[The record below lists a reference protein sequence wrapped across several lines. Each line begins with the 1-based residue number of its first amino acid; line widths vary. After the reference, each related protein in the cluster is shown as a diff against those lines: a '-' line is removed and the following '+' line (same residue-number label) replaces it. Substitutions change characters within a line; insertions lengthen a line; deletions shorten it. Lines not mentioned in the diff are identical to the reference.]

1 MSEAITFT
9 TGDNIDLYQYD
20 MGHIGFV
27 TTTYKKL
34 VQTFGP
40 PEYGPNLKY
49 SMSNLKDGDESCQWV
64 IKFSDGT
71 LACIYD
77 KSTCGKTVR
86 RSYEWR
92 VGGNRLG
99 GISRR
104 DHDPYTSVEETH
116 EEFLIRR
123 AMEAAGAA

>member
-77 KSTCGKTVR
+77 KSTRGKTVR

-92 VGGNRLG
+92 VGG
-99 GISRR
+99 ISRIG
-104 DHDPYTSVEETH
+104 HDAYTSVEETH

-123 AMEAAGAA
+123 AMEAAERAK